1 MPVWKKNLYLCCLS
15 CFIVSIGMSQLAP
28 MLPLYLAEMGLEGE
42 AEIAR
47 WAGLI
52 FGINFVTLAISAPIW
67 GRLSDRFGRKPMVLR
82 ASGWLAVIMMGFGFA
97 QSPEQLF
104 ILRLVQ
110 GAMSGFLGA
119 AIPLVAQETP
129 KERSGWALGL
139 FFTSQVTGALVGP
152 LIGGFLIEQ
161 WSCREAFFI
170 VSAWCFLGFL
180 ALFFIHETFHPKPQ
194 AASVPMKTVWRE
206 LPQPRLII
214 GLFVTTMI
222 LQFSLNTIQPIVTIY
237 IAALIPESS
246 HIALIAGAVFAAT
259 GIASAI
265 SASPLGKLSDRI
277 GAARVLFVCLIAAGL
292 CFLPQAFVST
302 PLELG
307 ILRFLAGIAGAGLI
321 PSINAL
327 IRHYTPSDYLGRIYG
342 LNQAAQFVGI
352 SSGSFLGG
360 TLAGVTG
367 VAGVFLVPGVLLLL
381 CALWFY
387 LSARNVENI
396 MHPTGEQ

>member
-1 MPVWKKNLYLCCLS
+1 MPVWKKNLWLCCLS

-28 MLPLYLAEMGLEGE
+28 MLPLYLAEMGMKGE
-42 AEIAR
+42 SEIAR
-47 WAGLI
+47 WSGLI
-52 FGINFVTLAISAPIW
+52 FGINFVTLAVSAPIW

-82 ASGWLAVIMMGFGFA
+82 ASGWLAVIMLGFGFA
-97 QSPEQLF
+97 ETPEHLF
-104 ILRLVQ
+104 ILRLIQ
-110 GAMSGFLGA
+110 GALSGFLGA
-119 AIPLVAQETP
+119 AVPLVAQETP

-139 FFTSQVTGALVGP
+139 FFTSQVSGALVGP
-152 LIGGFLIEQ
+152 LIGGWLIEA
-161 WSCREAFFI
+161 WSCRQAFII

-194 AASVPMKTVWRE
+194 AAAIPMKTVWRE
-206 LPQPRLII
+206 LPHPRLIV
-214 GLFVTTMI
+214 GLFITTLI

-237 IAALIPESS
+237 IAALIPASS

-259 GIASAI
+259 GIASALA
-265 SASPLGKLSDRI
+265 ASPLGKLSDRI
-277 GAARVLFVCLIAAGL
+277 GASRVLFFSLVAASL

-307 ILRFLAGIAGAGLI
+307 ILRFLVGIASAGLV

-327 IRHYTPSDYLGRIYG
+327 IRQYTPSDYLGRIYG
-342 LNQAAQFVGI
+342 LNQSAQFIGI

-360 TLAGVTG
+360 TLAGFTG
-367 VAGVFLVPGVLLLL
+367 IAGVFLVPGILLLL

-387 LSARNVENI
+387 IIAHRTEKI
-396 MHPTGEQ
+396 M